1 MIMTREMEIELAQRC
16 SDPYDAFHWRG
27 NKYFYWP
34 FVWINYSLNC
44 HLRIFIIITLRE
56 RERER
61 ERKRRTC
68 NLPRCRSD
76 PVLRSV
82 PPLAMAS
89 LRRIS
94 RPSTAHRRDSSTNSA
109 TGCTWITKNQFH
121 SNSTKKIQKWKF
133 WKLEQKIQ
141 KWNFQD
147 WNKKKSKNMKYFE
160 SDGTAGIAD
169 DVDDVLAA
177 GILHVLPVHFE
188 QPVAGQQGN
197 VHLLVTGHRFGE
209 DHRPLNNT
217 P

>member
-61 ERKRRTC
+61 ERDVPAIFLDVEVIQFCAAFRPWRWHRWGESRDRRRPIGAT
-68 NLPRCRSD
+68 
-76 PVLRSV
+76 V
-82 PPLAMAS
+82 PPTRPPAAPE
-89 LRRIS
+89 S
-94 RPSTAHRRDSSTNSA
+94 RKINFIQT
-109 TGCTWITKNQFH
+109 QQ
-121 SNSTKKIQKWKF
+121 KKIQKSNFEKF
-133 WKLEQKIQ
+133 
-141 KWNFQD
+141 
-147 WNKKKSKNMKYFE
+147 NKKSKNENFENWNQKSKNMKYFE